1 LNTEHEER
9 LYKSEIICDRAHRLF
24 GLILRLLCQRANVTQ
39 DFLEEEGKAYR
50 DYLLLKGYIRPGYAL
65 GSLEQDAISRVL
77 SGDRWPSYDQVHIW
91 LHVIEE
97 TLNSEKY
104 KKVRRE
110 HGLTIYELEDDLKT
124 DLYHLAGFGSPDEII
139 AAFEKR
145 IRMLTD
151 PFPDVRSG
159 SKSPRRQGRYTTKG
173 TNNHHSVK
181 EPVNEI

>member
-1 LNTEHEER
+1 M
-9 LYKSEIICDRAHRLF
+9 
-24 GLILRLLCQRANVTQ
+24 
-39 DFLEEEGKAYR
+39 
-50 DYLLLKGYIRPGYAL
+50 
-65 GSLEQDAISRVL
+65 
-77 SGDRWPSYDQVHIW
+77 
-91 LHVIEE
+91 
-97 TLNSEKY
+97 
-104 KKVRRE
+104 KVRRE